1 MNAQRSPLLPFLAAA
16 VLAWVSLNGA
26 VPVASAQQPLAA
38 KTKVVY
44 ALAVTDRI
52 RVSIFGEE
60 DLGTDARV
68 DAFGN
73 INLPLVGDVHVAG
86 LSVDDAQ
93 KLIEKEYRD
102 GQYLRRPQAT
112 ISIAEYAPRE
122 VSIQGQV
129 KEPGRFLLPTESTY
143 SVVELVTK
151 AGGFTDIAKGSEVT
165 ITHFTPDGKKTVR
178 KVDVQSIIQGK
189 GTSKSQDNS
198 LMLEPGDIVYVPE
211 SII

>member
-1 MNAQRSPLLPFLAAA
+1 MKAPRLSLLSRLVATL
-16 VLAWVSLNGA
+16 LAWTSLDGA
-26 VPVASAQQPLAA
+26 AHLAWADAQPA
-38 KTKVVY
+38 KAKVVY

-52 RVSIFGEE
+52 RVVIFGED
-60 DLGTDARV
+60 DLATDARV

-93 KLIEKEYRD
+93 RLVERAYRD
-102 GQYLRRPQAT
+102 GQYLRKPQAT

-129 KEPGRFLLPTESTY
+129 KSPGRFLLPTESTY

-151 AGGFTDIAKGSEVT
+151 AGGFTDIAKGNDVT

-189 GTSKSQDNS
+189 NSEKAQDS
-198 LMLEPGDIVYVPE
+198 TLMLEPGDIVYVPE
-211 SII
+211 SIF

>member
-1 MNAQRSPLLPFLAAA
+1 MNASRLNLLSRLAATLLVWA
-16 VLAWVSLNGA
+16 SLDGA
-26 VPVASAQQPLAA
+26 AHPARAQTEPVHS
-38 KTKVVY
+38 KVVY
-44 ALAVTDRI
+44 VLAVTDRI
-52 RVSIFGEE
+52 RVVIFGED
-60 DLGTDARV
+60 DLATDARV

-73 INLPLVGDVHVAG
+73 INLPLVGDIHVAG

-93 KLIEKEYRD
+93 RAVERAYRD
-102 GQYLRRPQAT
+102 GQYLRKPQAT

-129 KEPGRFLLPTESTY
+129 KSPGRFLLPTESTY

-151 AGGFTDIAKGSEVT
+151 AGGFTDIAKGNDVT

-178 KVDVQSIIQGK
+178 KVDVESIIQGK
-189 GTSKSQDNS
+189 NSERAQDS
-198 LMLEPGDIVYVPE
+198 TLMLEPGDIVYVPE

>member
-1 MNAQRSPLLPFLAAA
+1 MRAPRLSLLPRLAATL
-16 VLAWVSLNGA
+16 LAWASLDGA
-26 VPVASAQQPLAA
+26 AHLAWADAQPA
-38 KTKVVY
+38 KARAVY
-44 ALAVTDRI
+44 VLAVTDRI
-52 RVSIFGEE
+52 RVVIFGED
-60 DLGTDARV
+60 DLATDARV

-93 KLIEKEYRD
+93 RLVERAYRD
-102 GQYLRRPQAT
+102 GQYLRKPQAT

-151 AGGFTDIAKGSEVT
+151 AGGFTDIAKGNEVT

-178 KVDVQSIIQGK
+178 KVDVESIIQGK
-189 GTSKSQDNS
+189 NSEKAQDS
-198 LMLEPGDIVYVPE
+198 TLMLEPGDIVYVPE
-211 SII
+211 SIF

>member
-1 MNAQRSPLLPFLAAA
+1 MHATRLPLLSCLAACL
-16 VLAWVSLNGA
+16 LAWVSLNPA
-26 VPVASAQQPLAA
+26 VPAA
-38 KTKVVY
+38 RAETQSIKTKVVY
-44 ALAVTDRI
+44 VLAVTDRI
-52 RVSIFGEE
+52 RVTIFGED

-93 KLIEKEYRD
+93 RLIEKAYRD
-102 GQYLRRPQAT
+102 GQYLRKPQAT
-112 ISIAEYAPRE
+112 IAIAEYAPRE

-151 AGGFTDIAKGSEVT
+151 AGGFTDIAKGSDVT

-178 KVDVQSIIQGK
+178 KVDVESIIQGK
-189 GTSKSQDNS
+189 NTGKAQDSS

>member
-1 MNAQRSPLLPFLAAA
+1 MNAHRSTLLPFLAAA
-16 VLAWVSLNGA
+16 LLAWVSLDRA
-26 VPVASAQQPLAA
+26 VPAASAQPQLGA

-44 ALAVTDRI
+44 VLAITDRI
-52 RVSIFGEE
+52 RVSIFGED

-93 KLIEKEYRD
+93 KLIERSYRD
-102 GQYLRRPQAT
+102 GQYLRKPQAT

-151 AGGFTDIAKGSEVT
+151 AGGFTDIAKGSDVT

-189 GTSKSQDNS
+189 NNNRGQDS
-198 LMLEPGDIVYVPE
+198 TLMLEPGDIVYVPE

>member
-1 MNAQRSPLLPFLAAA
+1 MNARRLTLLSRLAAA
-16 VLAWVSLNGA
+16 LLAWVSCDGIA
-26 VPVASAQQPLAA
+26 HVAKAEAQP
-38 KTKVVY
+38 TKGRIVY
-44 ALAVTDRI
+44 VLAVTDRI
-52 RVSIFGEE
+52 RVSIFGED

-68 DAFGN
+68 DASGN

-86 LSVDDAQ
+86 VSVDEAQ
-93 KLIEKEYRD
+93 KLVEKAYRD
-102 GQYLRRPQAT
+102 GQFLRRPQVT

-129 KEPGRFLLPTESTY
+129 KSPGRFLLPTESTY

-151 AGGFTDIAKGSEVT
+151 AGGFTDIAKGSDVT
-165 ITHFTPDGKKTVR
+165 ITHFAPDGKKTVR

-189 GTSKSQDNS
+189 GNGKAQDSS

>member
-1 MNAQRSPLLPFLAAA
+1 MNAHRINLFARVAATLLAWASLDGAAHLGRA
-16 VLAWVSLNGA
+16 QAQATRDKAVYVLAI
-26 VPVASAQQPLAA
+26 
-38 KTKVVY
+38 
-44 ALAVTDRI
+44 TDRI
-52 RVSIFGEE
+52 RVVIFGED
-60 DLGTDARV
+60 DLATDARV

-93 KLIEKEYRD
+93 RLVEKAYRE
-102 GQYLRRPQAT
+102 GQYLRKPQAT

-151 AGGFTDIAKGSEVT
+151 AGGFTDIAKGNEVT

-178 KVDVQSIIQGK
+178 KVDVESIIQGK
-189 GTSKSQDNS
+189 SSEKAQDS
-198 LMLEPGDIVYVPE
+198 ALKLEPGDIVYVPE